1 MKRKIILLRITFWF
15 GIIAD
20 AIETIRMTFPKLF
33 VSTTGIELTPDIGL
47 RFGLLYG
54 MPVMLGWTILLLW
67 ADRKPLERRGILLC
81 LLPVVIAA
89 VGVEIFAISKGFVSV
104 RQMIPAFVSQSVLI
118 GFSIVSYSITRKVET
133 A

>member
-1 MKRKIILLRITFWF
+1 MKRRFILLRITFWL

-33 VSTTGIELTPDIGL
+33 ISTTRIKLTPDISL
-47 RFGLLYG
+47 QFGLLYV

-104 RQMIPAFVSQSVLI
+104 QQMIPAFVSQSILI
-118 GFSIVSYSITRKVET
+118 GLSIVSYSITRKVE
-133 A
+133 AA